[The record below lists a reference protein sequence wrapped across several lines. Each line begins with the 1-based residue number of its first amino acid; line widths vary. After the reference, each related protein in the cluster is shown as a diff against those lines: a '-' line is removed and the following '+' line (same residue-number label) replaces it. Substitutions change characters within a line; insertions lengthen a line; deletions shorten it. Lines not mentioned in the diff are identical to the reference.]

1 MATEMENYTAHSP
14 QAARIWQV
22 MDAEVSLAE
31 APLDPMTQKEMYIR
45 SLKGGRQERDLR
57 RRDNS

>member
-1 MATEMENYTAHSP
+1 
-14 QAARIWQV
+14 